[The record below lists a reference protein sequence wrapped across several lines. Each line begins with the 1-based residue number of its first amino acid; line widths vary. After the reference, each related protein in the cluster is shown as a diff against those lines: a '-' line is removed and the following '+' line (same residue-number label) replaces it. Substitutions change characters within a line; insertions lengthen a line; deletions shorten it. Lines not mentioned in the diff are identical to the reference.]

1 MNFAN
6 YNHREIIRLETT
18 VKARISRKLLPIA
31 IIFKRY
37 SVQSTE
43 KRSASLCHALMLV

>member
-6 YNHREIIRLETT
+6 YNHREIIRLET

-43 KRSASLCHALMLV
+43 KRSASLCHALILV